1 MPCYNKRGRFSILA
15 ALEAWGDRGFT
26 VEGTRSRCMFLEP
39 EEETQRLNNKAI
51 LKQGKI
57 LAIIV
62 IVLLLPPFLNK
73 PTTFNNHVLASL
85 TVASCS
91 KSTNLTAN
99 NVNSSLPQEEA
110 DPVFSGNNLYV
121 GWAANQSTSQEVFF
135 RASHNKGVSFG
146 PTINLSNDP
155 INSDTNP
162 RIAASGANVYAV
174 WQNFRTGQSVFL
186 RASHDSGVTFGKKIN
201 ISNGSGTFL
210 QLTNTDLWLPQVLT
224 SGKNV
229 YVAWA
234 ESLPGKL
241 PDIYFRA
248 SHDSGVT
255 FGPRV
260 NISHDSAVSREPYMA
275 IYASNVFIA
284 WASFGIGKKID
295 VFFRASH
302 NGGASFLPIKDLSAD
317 SGDSR
322 EPILATASKD
332 NLYIIWRDDTT
343 RNYEIYFRAS
353 HDNGTTFAP
362 VKNLSKNPGVSRE
375 AAVTASGSNVY
386 ALWRDNTP
394 GNYDVFFRASHDG
407 GRTFA
412 GIVDL
417 SGRSGIRKL
426 SGSTDRAQLAASGN
440 YVFAVWDKKVLGNF
454 EVFLSASTDYG
465 RSFLPAVNLS
475 NDSGTSNAQLVAAYG
490 STANAI
496 WLDDTNQTQLFGV
509 YSSFCSL

>member
-1 MPCYNKRGRFSILA
+1 LHV
-15 ALEAWGDRGFT
+15 L
-26 VEGTRSRCMFLEP
+26 GTRR
-39 EEETQRLNNKAI
+39 ETQKLNNKAI
-51 LKQGKI
+51 LKQGEI

-62 IVLLLPPFLNK
+62 MILLLPPFLNK
-73 PTTFNNHVLASL
+73 PTAFNNYVLASL

-121 GWAANQSTSQEVFF
+121 GWTANQSTSQEVFF

-155 INSDTNP
+155 ISSDTNP

-210 QLTNTDLWLPQVLT
+210 QLTYTDLWLPQVLI
-224 SGKNV
+224 SGQDV

-234 ESLPGKL
+234 ESRPGKL

-260 NISHDSAVSREPYMA
+260 NISHDPAVSREPSMA
-275 IYASNVFIA
+275 LYVSNVFIA
-284 WASFGIGKKID
+284 WESFGIGKKID

-322 EPILATASKD
+322 EPILATASKN
-332 NLYIIWRDDTT
+332 NLYIIWRDNTT
-343 RNYEIYFRAS
+343 GNYEIYFRAS
-353 HDNGTTFAP
+353 HNNGTTFAP
-362 VKNLSKNPGVSRE
+362 VKKLSKNPGVSRE
-375 AAVTASGSNVY
+375 AVVTASGSNVY

-407 GRTFA
+407 GKTFA
-412 GIVDL
+412 GRVDL

-426 SGSTDRAQLAASGN
+426 SGSTDRPQLAASGN

-454 EVFLSASTDYG
+454 EVFLSASTDNG